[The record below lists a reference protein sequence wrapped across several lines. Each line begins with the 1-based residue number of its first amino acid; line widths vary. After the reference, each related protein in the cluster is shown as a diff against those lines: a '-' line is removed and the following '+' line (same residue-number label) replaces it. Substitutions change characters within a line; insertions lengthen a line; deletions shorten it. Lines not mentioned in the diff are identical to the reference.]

1 MNTTTIVRENVL
13 LALAYWTIG
22 LIGNYWISGSGV
34 LLIVLFSPVHCLV
47 LLILAITMP
56 QKRPYWLAFIG
67 VCLVTGIGFAILL
80 YLSDI
85 SD

>member
-1 MNTTTIVRENVL
+1 MNTTRIVRENVL
-13 LALAYWTIG
+13 PALAYWTIG
-22 LIGNYWISGSGV
+22 LIGNYWISGV

>member
-1 MNTTTIVRENVL
+1 MNATKTVRENVL
-13 LALAYWTIG
+13 PALAYWTIG
-22 LIGNYWISGSGV
+22 LIGNHWIGGV
-34 LLIVLFSPVHCLV
+34 LLIILFSPVHCLV

-56 QKRPYWLAFIG
+56 QKRPYWLAFMSVSLI
-67 VCLVTGIGFAILL
+67 TGIGFAILL